1 MSVDF
6 RKFFNLKND
15 YTKDE
20 LVSSYNNKLTEID
33 RMNISQ
39 VDKEYYKQ
47 NVKNSYLHANKYI
60 NRKDNKY
67 INQKDNNNFDIVNYS
82 NNLFNN
88 FFNNFNFD
96 TSIIPSKT
104 SHFSQ
109 YQSSYSQVLNPD
121 KSVTVIKNS
130 ITNNNGNINKSIKKY
145 KKYQDGRIEWL
156 NN

>member
-47 NVKNSYLHANKYI
+47 NVNNSYLEANKYL
-60 NRKDNKY
+60 
-67 INQKDNNNFDIVNYS
+67 NQKSNNFDIVNYS
-82 NNLFNN
+82 NKLFTN
-88 FFNNFNFD
+88 FFDNFNFD
-96 TSIIPSKT
+96 TSIVPSET
-104 SHFSQ
+104 SYFSQ
-109 YQSSYSQVLNPD
+109 YQSSSSQVLNPD
-121 KSVTVIKNS
+121 KSVTIIES
-130 ITNNNGNINKSIKKY
+130 SMTNNNGNIKKSNKTY

-156 NN
+156 K